1 MKFLKDREETKL
13 EKEIS
18 YCHEQLRQWA
28 PNTEEYAAVSGV
40 LDTLYRALEKESRNN
55 QVSADTKLIVAANL
69 GGTLLLVVL
78 EQTGIIPRALGNLI
92 KPKV

>member
-13 EKEIS
+13 EKELE

-28 PNTEEYAAVSGV
+28 PNTEEYAAVSRV
-40 LDTLYRALEKESRNN
+40 LDTLYRALEKESRNR
-55 QVSADTKLIVAANL
+55 VSADTKLIVAANL

>member
-28 PNTEEYAAVSGV
+28 PNTEEYAAVSRV
-40 LDTLYRALEKESRNN
+40 LDTLYRALEKESRNR
-55 QVSADTKLIVAANL
+55 VSADTKLIVAANL

>member
-40 LDTLYRALEKESRNN
+40 LDTLYRALEKELKNR
-55 QVSADTKLIVAANL
+55 VSADTKLIVAANL

>member
-40 LDTLYRALEKESRNN
+40 LDTLYRALEKESRN

-92 KPKV
+92 KLKV

>member
-1 MKFLKDREETKL
+1 MKFLKDEETKL

-40 LDTLYRALEKESRNN
+40 LDTLYRALEKESRNR
-55 QVSADTKLIVAANL
+55 VSADTKLIVAANL